1 MKNIVRCTGV
11 VGFLLLAGC
20 QTPPEDNVTASA
32 SDDALLSSVFD
43 RNTIITDAEMLDTES
58 VDAAKLDAFLARPY
72 PQFDNEPS
80 CLARL
85 KFGGKSVGTVLVE
98 QARANG
104 LSPLFLLTHLQKES
118 SLVGATGTCSA
129 DLLVQ
134 AFGCG
139 CPDGGA
145 CDPAYAGFEKQAA
158 CAATLTRGYLDD
170 LASGASTVSGWSVG
184 KAKST
189 LDPQTVTPKSKAAAV
204 LYTYTPWV
212 GDRTAGGN
220 QAPFGNY
227 LFWKT
232 YLDFAKTLG
241 YRGASSA
248 AASSTVALGGA
259 CTKTSQCNGGSR
271 GTERVCSANSFTCI
285 AACHDDTDCKVGAR
299 CDRNGSWK
307 CIAPGAA
314 PTSGDLDVPY
324 ECQNDNGTGL
334 GSSTCQITSAAMVL
348 RYWGAQ
354 GKGSGANTK
363 ALDLLN
369 KYGDYEFAK
378 SPAGVAGIFEDFGL
392 HARSTQRGTIAE
404 MKLHL
409 DAGRPMVV
417 NGFFT
422 HGHVVVFTGYDATGF
437 FVNDPN
443 GDWNGTPYVG
453 GSQSYAGTTCPSTSG
468 KGIHISFGL
477 LEASNVI
484 CTNPGPCYEGNS
496 GVWFAV
502 ADAAPF

>member
-1 MKNIVRCTGV
+1 MTMLRCTWFTG
-11 VGFLLLAGC
+11 LLLLSACQGQHDEPAG
-20 QTPPEDNVTASA
+20 DAAAAA

-43 RNTIITDAEMLDTES
+43 RNTLITDAEMLDTNA

-80 CLARL
+80 CLAKLR
-85 KFGGKSVGTVLVE
+85 FGGKSVGTILVE

-104 LSPLFLLTHLQKES
+104 LSALFLLTHLQKES
-118 SLVGATGTCSA
+118 SLVGQTGTCSA
-129 DLLVQ
+129 DLLEQ

-139 CPDGGA
+139 CPDGST
-145 CDPAYAGFEKQAA
+145 CDPAYAGFEKQTA
-158 CAATLTRGYLDD
+158 CAATLTRSYLDD
-170 LASGASTVSGWSVG
+170 LVRVGHTVSGWAVG
-184 KAKST
+184 TAKST
-189 LDPQTVTPKSKAAAV
+189 LDPQTVKPTSRAAAV

-232 YLDFAKTLG
+232 YTEFAKTLG
-241 YRGASSA
+241 YRGAA
-248 AASSTVALGGA
+248 GGTRALGGA
-259 CTKTSQCNGGSR
+259 CTQTSQCNGGKS

-285 AACHDDTDCKVGAR
+285 AACHDDTDCRSGTR
-299 CDRNGSWK
+299 CDRDASWK
-307 CIAPGAA
+307 CVAPVASD
-314 PTSGDLDVPY
+314 TSGDLNVPY

-334 GSSTCQITSAAMVL
+334 GGSTCQITSAAMVL
-348 RYWGAQ
+348 RYWGAK
-354 GKGSGANTK
+354 GKGSGRTTK

-369 KYGDYEFAK
+369 HYGDYEFAK
-378 SPAGVAGIFEDFGL
+378 SPAGVARIFEDFGL
-392 HARSTQRGTIAE
+392 YARSTESGTVAE
-404 MKLHL
+404 MKQHL
-409 DAGRPMVV
+409 DAGRPLVV

-443 GDWNGTPYVG
+443 GDWNGAPYVG
-453 GSQSYAGTTCPSTSG
+453 GSQSYAGTSCPGTSG
-468 KGIHISFGL
+468 KGIHISFAL
-477 LEASNVI
+477 LESTNVI
-484 CTNPGPCYEGNS
+484 CTNPGPCYEGGS

-502 ADAAPF
+502 ADATAF